1 MPVSTMFQ
9 LKTVSLCFASVVF
22 CSIKK
27 AFNKHL
33 GQAQVAII
41 LGQILLWGF
50 IDLVFKII
58 KKSYSLLPPRT
69 ILLGR
74 PSAPAPSIQYCATNL
89 DWRLVSYMILYQDGE
104 HMYTCGGFMLIYG
117 KTNTIV

>member
-9 LKTVSLCFASVVF
+9 LKTVFLCFASVVF

-33 GQAQVAII
+33 GQAQVAVI

-50 IDLVFKII
+50 IDLVFKVI

-74 PSAPAPSIQYCATNL
+74 PSAPAPSIQYRASNL

-104 HMYTCGGFMLIYG
+104 HMYTCGGFMLIHG
-117 KTNTIV
+117 KTAK